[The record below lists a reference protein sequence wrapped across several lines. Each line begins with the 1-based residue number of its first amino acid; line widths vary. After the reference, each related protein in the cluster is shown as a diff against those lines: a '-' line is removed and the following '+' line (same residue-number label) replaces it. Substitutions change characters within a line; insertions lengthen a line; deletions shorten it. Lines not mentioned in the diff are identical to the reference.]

1 MITGEL
7 RSKID
12 KLWEEFW
19 TGGIANPEW
28 NKVWT
33 ENTPM
38 HRFAMPDEMASCVLF
53 LASDAASYVT
63 GSVLVADGGY
73 TTH

>member
-1 MITGEL
+1 MTCG
-7 RSKID
+7 
-12 KLWEEFW
+12 LWREC
-19 TGGIANPEW
+19 GLKRGRIANEEW
-28 NKVWT
+28 RRVWT

-38 HRFAMPDEMASCVLF
+38 GRFAQPDEMATCALF

-73 TTH
+73 ITH